1 MTQNDKKFCL
11 TLYLR
16 NCTSCNCIVW
26 CTCVKWWYLQHFFFF
41 FFFHFI
47 KILIF
52 LVFQSSWINA
62 KRKFWGVSH
71 LLHVCN
77 FFTFQSLTQSW
88 KIKTY
93 FQVTNLKSKN
103 KKKILLVTNLVVN
116 LFLFHFQVIT
126 QSGKIKSCTSSY

>member
-1 MTQNDKKFCL
+1 MTKNSVSF
-11 TLYLR
+11 YLR
-16 NCTSCNCIVW
+16 NCTSCDCSVW
-26 CTCVKWWYLQHFFFF
+26 CTCVKWWYLQHFF

-52 LVFQSSWINA
+52 LVFQSSLINA
-62 KRKFWGVSH
+62 KRKFWGMSH

-116 LFLFHFQVIT
+116 LFLFHFPVIT